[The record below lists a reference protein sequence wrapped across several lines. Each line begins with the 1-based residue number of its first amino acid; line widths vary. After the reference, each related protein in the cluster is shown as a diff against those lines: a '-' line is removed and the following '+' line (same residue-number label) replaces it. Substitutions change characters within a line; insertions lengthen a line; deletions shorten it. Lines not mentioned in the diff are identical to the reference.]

1 MKIAIDGPAGS
12 GKSTIAKAVS
22 KELNF
27 LYLDTGAMYRSCTWA
42 CLQAGVDLSDTDQ
55 VIGIANSIAI
65 TFQEDSGTNRVF
77 VDGVEVTKDIR
88 SPQVDAGV
96 SYVAAIPE
104 VRQAMVEQQRLI
116 AQEADVVAEGRDIGT
131 VVFPDAEV
139 KIFLTADP
147 AQRALRRVVQREG
160 GDLASGTADVQVDEE
175 KRQQVLEN
183 LISRDKLDSSRKVA
197 PLKPA
202 ADAHHM
208 DTSHMTIQEEL
219 AEIRQLVETAAKQEG

>member
-22 KELNF
+22 KELDF

-42 CLQAGVDLSDTDQ
+42 CLRAGVDLSDTNL
-55 VIGIANSIAI
+55 VIGMAKSIAI
-65 TFQEDSGTNRVF
+65 TFQEDSGVNRVF
-77 VDGVEVTKDIR
+77 VDGLEVTKDIR
-88 SPQVDAGV
+88 SPQVDTGV
-96 SYVAAIPE
+96 SHVAAIPE

-116 AQEADVVAEGRDIGT
+116 AQEVDVVAEGRDIGT

-160 GDLASGTADVQVDEE
+160 GDLATGTGNVQVDEK

-219 AEIRQLVETAAKQEG
+219 AEIRQLVETAAGQEG